1 MNSKAKLW
9 YLEHFD
15 VMKKLSKDDLMSM
28 EKAMV
33 MKSLSKDTMLS
44 FPKMRDSYVYFLK
57 NGVVKIAS
65 MDDEG
70 NELIKYLVKPG
81 YLFGEL
87 ALLESSEHPDDYA
100 IAVEDCIVC
109 FMEAEK
115 MKQMML
121 ALPEFNLRVRK
132 MIGWRIRKVENRM
145 RDMIFKDATTRIA
158 EFLMEFVKEFGKEKN
173 GGYTVKNFLTHDDIA
188 KLTGTSRQTVT
199 SVLNKFREE
208 KQIQYDAKELSVYT
222 LNAKILT

>member
-1 MNSKAKLW
+1 MSDKAKLW

-15 VMKKLSKDDLMSM
+15 VLQKLSKDDLVNM

-44 FPKMRDSYVYFLK
+44 FPEMRGSYVYFLK
-57 NGVVKIAS
+57 TGVVKIAS

-70 NELIKYLVKPG
+70 REFIKYLVKPG

-100 IAVEDCIVC
+100 IAAEDCIVC
-109 FMEAEK
+109 FMEVEK
-115 MKQMML
+115 MKQMMM

-132 MIGWRIRKVENRM
+132 MIGLRIKKVENRM
-145 RDMIFKDATTRIA
+145 RDMIFKDAKTRIK
-158 EFLMEFVKEFGKEKN
+158 EFLIEFVKEFGKEID
-173 GGYTVKNFLTHDDIA
+173 GGYKVKNFLTHDDIA
-188 KLTGTSRQTVT
+188 KLTATSRQTVT
-199 SVLNKFREE
+199 SVLNALRQQNLIAYNE
-208 KQIQYDAKELSVYT
+208 KELQIFTTKAV
-222 LNAKILT
+222 A

>member
-1 MNSKAKLW
+1 MNDKAKLW

-15 VMKKLSKDDLMSM
+15 VLQKLSKDDLVNM

-44 FPKMRDSYVYFLK
+44 FPEMRNSYVYFLK
-57 NGVVKIAS
+57 QGVVKIAS
-65 MDDEG
+65 IDDEG
-70 NELIKYLVKPG
+70 REMIKYLVKPG

-87 ALLESSEHPDDYA
+87 ALLESNEHPDDYA
-100 IAVEDCIVC
+100 IAAEDCIVC

-132 MIGWRIRKVENRM
+132 MIGLRIRKVENRM
-145 RDMIFKDATTRIA
+145 RDMIFKDAKTRIA
-158 EFLMEFVKEFGKEKN
+158 EFLIEFVKEFGKEEN
-173 GGYTVKNFLTHDDIA
+173 GGYRVKNFLTHDDIA
-188 KLTGTSRQTVT
+188 KLTATSRQTVT
-199 SVLNKFREE
+199 SVLNILRQQNLIAYNE
-208 KQIQYDAKELSVYT
+208 KELQVFTSKAV
-222 LNAKILT
+222 A

>member
-1 MNSKAKLW
+1 MSDKAKLW

-15 VMKKLSKDDLMSM
+15 VLQKLSKDDLVNM

-33 MKSLSKDTMLS
+33 MKSLTKDTLLS
-44 FPKMRDSYVYFLK
+44 FPEMRGSYVYFLK
-57 NGVVKIAS
+57 TGAVKIAS

-70 NELIKYLVKPG
+70 REFIKYLVKPG

-100 IAVEDCIVC
+100 IAAEDCIVC

-115 MKQMML
+115 MKQMMM

-132 MIGWRIRKVENRM
+132 MIGLRIKKVENRM
-145 RDMIFKDATTRIA
+145 RDMIFKDAKTRIK
-158 EFLMEFVKEFGKEKN
+158 EFLLEFVKEFGNEIN
-173 GGYTVKNFLTHDDIA
+173 GGYKVKNFLTHDDIA
-188 KLTGTSRQTVT
+188 KLTATSRQTVT
-199 SVLNKFREE
+199 SVLNVLRQQN
-208 KQIQYDAKELSVYT
+208 QIAYNEKELQIFTSKAV
-222 LNAKILT
+222 A

>member
-1 MNSKAKLW
+1 MSDKAKLW

-15 VMKKLSKDDLMSM
+15 VLQKLSKDDLINM

-44 FPKMRDSYVYFLK
+44 FPEMRNGYVYFLK
-57 NGVVKIAS
+57 QGVVKVAT
-65 MDDEG
+65 MDEEG
-70 NELIKYLVKPG
+70 REMIKYLVKPG

-87 ALLESSEHPDDYA
+87 ALLESNEHPDDYA

-115 MKQMML
+115 MKQMMM

-145 RDMIFKDATTRIA
+145 RDMIFKDAKTRIA
-158 EFLMEFVKEFGKEKN
+158 EFLIEFVKEFGKKEN
-173 GGYTVKNFLTHDDIA
+173 SGYKVKNFLTHNDIA
-188 KLTGTSRQTVT
+188 KLTATSRQTVT
-199 SVLNKFREE
+199 GVLNKLREKNLIE
-208 KQIQYDAKELSVYT
+208 YDGKELKVHA
-222 LNAKILT
+222 LNTASLT